1 MKKVLSIL
9 LVLLLVF
16 ATGCSNNAT
25 EDTANNA
32 APEEDAQTEEAIEP
46 IIIKYG
52 LIAPESN
59 SQAQAAM
66 KFAEYVEEQSGGELK
81 VEVYP
86 NAILGGD
93 VQMTESVALGTLDMA
108 LPSTS
113 TLVMYSPM
121 FGALDMPFLFS
132 DTNKAF
138 EALEGEAGKIL
149 NAELEKVGIKN
160 VGYSFNGI
168 RNITNNVRPINEPA
182 DLEGVKMRVMESPI
196 FIDMFTLLGTN
207 PTPISFGELF
217 TALQQKTVDGQENA
231 ASLIYDSK
239 FQEVQ
244 EYLSLTNHV
253 YGFCA
258 NIINLD
264 FYNGLSDEHRAI
276 VDEGAEQWLTDWQI
290 AEEDGNNSEYIQKLA
305 DEGMVVNEV
314 TPENIQKFAA
324 AVEPMYEKYRKEMGD
339 EIFDILEQ
347 YR

>member
-1 MKKVLSIL
+1 MKKAISIVLIL
-9 LVLLLVF
+9 VVLL
-16 ATGCSNNAT
+16 ATITGCSNNT
-25 EDTANNA
+25 TNDTQSNTDTQTKK
-32 APEEDAQTEEAIEP
+32 DA

-52 LIAPESN
+52 LIAPESH
-59 SQAQAAM
+59 SQTQAAF
-66 KFAEYVEEQSGGELK
+66 KFAQHVEEKSQGELK

-86 NAILGGD
+86 NALLGGD
-93 VQMTESVALGTLDMA
+93 VQLTEAVALGTIQMA

-121 FGALDMPFLFS
+121 FGALDMPFMFS
-132 DTNKAF
+132 STEKAF
-138 EALEGEAGKIL
+138 NALEGEVGQLL
-149 NAELEKVGIKN
+149 NGELEKVGIKN
-160 VGYSFNGI
+160 TGYSFNGI
-168 RNITNNVRPINEPA
+168 RNITNNVRPITQPE
-182 DLEGVKMRVMESPI
+182 DLKGVKMRVMESPI

-244 EYLSLTNHV
+244 KYISLTKHV

-264 FYNGLSDEHRAI
+264 FYNQLSNEHKSIIDEA
-276 VDEGAEQWLTDWQI
+276 AELWLVDWQI
-290 AEEDGNNSEYIQKLA
+290 AEEDGNDANYVQKLQ
-305 DEGMVVNEV
+305 DDGMEVNEV
-314 TPENIQKFAA
+314 SEENYKKFAA
-324 AVEPMYEKYRKEMGD
+324 AVEPMYEKYRKEMGN
-339 EIFDILEQ
+339 EIFDLLEK